1 MPGVL
6 TWILQQLTDVQHSIA
21 SSEIGIE
28 NILTISS
35 IVKVSYFTPT
45 HAFKQSLGGTV
56 DLGNIVSINQS
67 VCPFY
72 LSKETSRAPT

>member
-28 NILTISS
+28 NPLTISS
-35 IVKVSYFTPT
+35 IVKVSYFTPNP
-45 HAFKQSLGGTV
+45 FKQSLEGTV
-56 DLGNIVSINQS
+56 YLGNIVAIYQS
-67 VCPFY
+67 ACPFS
-72 LSKETSRAPT
+72 LLKETSKAPT

>member
-28 NILTISS
+28 NPLTISS
-35 IVKVSYFTPT
+35 IVKVSYYSNP
-45 HAFKQSLGGTV
+45 FKQSLGGTV
-56 DLGNIVSINQS
+56 YLGNIVSIYQS
-67 VCPFY
+67 VCPFS
-72 LSKETSRAPT
+72 LLKETSKAPT